1 MTNEEEATEEA
12 TPEVASA
19 STDETA
25 VTAKDDAST
34 SASDDSKGKG
44 FRWILLPTLLAKFT
58 IVLCV
63 KFATDVVVYPLLWL
77 YRLARR
83 GKRKVVSGVRGLF
96 GGKDGRVDV
105 KVNGDSSSSAESA

>member
-34 SASDDSKGKG
+34 SANDEKGKG
-44 FRWILLPTLLAKFT
+44 FRWILLPTLLFKFT

-83 GKRKVVSGVRGLF
+83 GKRKVVGGIRSLF
-96 GGKDGRVDV
+96 GSENGSVDV